1 MVLYLLMKGWR
12 KNMIS
17 SNNHKVFEPD
27 DFEPEEVPQAQDD
40 FQADDFVPDERKY
53 EDLSW
58 LEKHFS
64 SEGQQLSAKKNRN
77 LGKGVL
83 SGLSAGWSE
92 AIPGLK
98 TEEGAESTGGQ
109 VAGAALPLGW
119 LAKGITWPLK
129 AAASLS
135 PKFVKPLGYFAN
147 LLGISAAGGLYEG
160 LEESAEKSIEA
171 GEFIPPSP
179 ETIVEQGA
187 KWAALDTALNAL
199 GLGARFAKAL
209 YNKSAELKIPAS
221 QLLEDLTG
229 SIGKT
234 DKLAQE
240 ALAKLEDKTI
250 SQIEKEAA
258 NVQKTEDFSTLAL
271 DRRLAEQAKDIRN
284 KKIKAEDLTK
294 LESSSTPKPY
304 LPGEFQAVEIAENV
318 INEDLVNRI
327 ESISQRAPSEKQLG
341 ENIKQDVERIIES
354 NKKETDSLYE
364 IAKKGEEGKF
374 PKLQKTADAIVEAI
388 NKIESGGLNL
398 TPEGYNKAN
407 KQLRDTLTD
416 LGYGI
421 ETDANG
427 KIIRAVEGSR
437 QPLSKVIEVKKRLN
451 NIINYDLLET
461 SAGDFLKKPAY
472 ELRGDIRKG
481 FGSKNSKARKAFEEA
496 ESKFGEFAEKK
507 GKKSIQSIRTS
518 QKPESISKT
527 IKTPSGLADVKEV
540 VSKEQFAQIEREI
553 LEHMQT
559 MEEQKAASFY
569 REMRDSLSPDSRAI
583 AEEIIQSKA
592 PKNSPSRKVNQR
604 EAIQKKAIDDIAKSS
619 ITGERPEVALDL
631 WKTKEGQ
638 QLIKHALENN
648 PNKAEVLKYLEEQSF
663 KDFTSSI
670 VTPDGKIEF
679 KKLEKLL
686 KDPATEENIR
696 LIAGQEGV
704 NFLKN
709 LENLSNKIKKNSSII
724 EGRIDKGSLSER
736 KAINKELEKR
746 GQDKLNK
753 LKAKNENV
761 EKSSILYKFDDF
773 LNSYGIKAKGLLAGL
788 GILKYGSVKGISASI
803 AYEVFSRIARNKKV
817 QEAFKKAAL
826 SNSNP
831 AALIKSL
838 SELMDELDN

>member
-1 MVLYLLMKGWR
+1 MKAWR

-17 SNNHKVFEPD
+17 SNNHKVFEDDFEPEETSQVQDDFQPD
-27 DFEPEEVPQAQDD
+27 DFEPEQ
-40 FQADDFVPDERKY
+40 RKY
-53 EDLSW
+53 EDLNW
-58 LEKHFS
+58 LEKHFTN
-64 SEGQQLSAKKNRN
+64 EGQQLSAKKNRN

-83 SGLSAGWSE
+83 SGLSAGFSE

-98 TEEGAESTGGQ
+98 TEEGSEGTAGK
-109 VAGAALPLGW
+109 VAGSIVPLSY
-119 LAKGITWPLK
+119 ASKAITYPLK

-135 PKFVKPLGYFAN
+135 PKFIKPLTYFAN
-147 LLGISAAGGLYEG
+147 LLGISSAGGLYEG

-199 GLGARFAKAL
+199 GWGGRFAKAL
-209 YNKSAELKIPAS
+209 YNKSAELKIPAT

-240 ALAKLEDKTI
+240 ALSKLEDKTV

-258 NVQKTEDFSTLAL
+258 NVQKTQDFSTLAL
-271 DRRLAEQAKDIRN
+271 DRRLEEQAKDIRN
-284 KKIKAEDLTK
+284 KKIKPEDLSR
-294 LESSSTPKPY
+294 LEAANAVQVKPY

-318 INEDLVNRI
+318 MSEDLVNRI
-327 ESISQRAPSEKQLG
+327 ESVSQRATSEKQLG
-341 ENIKQDVERIIES
+341 ENIKQDVERIIET
-354 NKKETDSLYE
+354 NKKETDALYD
-364 IAKKGEEGKF
+364 IAKQGEEGKF
-374 PKLQKTADAIVEAI
+374 PKLQRTADSIVEAI

-416 LGYGI
+416 LGYGV
-421 ETDANG
+421 ETNAEG
-427 KIIRAVEGSR
+427 QVIRAVETSR
-437 QPLSKVIEVKKRLN
+437 QPLSKVIEVKRRLN

-461 SAGDFLKKPAY
+461 SAGDFLKTPVA
-472 ELRGDIRKG
+472 ELRGEIRKG
-481 FGSKNSKARKAFEEA
+481 FGSKNSKSRKAFEKA
-496 ESKFGEFAEKK
+496 EEKFGEFAEKK
-507 GKKSIQSIRTS
+507 GKKSVQSIRTS
-518 QKPESISKT
+518 QKPESITKT

-540 VSKEQFAQIEREI
+540 VSKEQFSQIEREL
-553 LEHMQT
+553 LEHMRT

-569 REMRDSLSPDSRAI
+569 REMRDSLSSETRTI

-592 PKNSPSRKVNQR
+592 PKNSPSRKVTQR
-604 EAIQKKAIDDIAKSS
+604 ETIQKKAIDDIAKST

-670 VTPDGKIEF
+670 LSPDGKVEF

-686 KDPATEENIR
+686 KDPATEENIK

-704 NFLKN
+704 NFLRN
-709 LENLSNKIKKNSSII
+709 LENLSNKIKKNASII

-746 GQDKLNK
+746 GQEKLNK
-753 LKAKNENV
+753 FKTKNENV
-761 EKSSILYKFDDF
+761 EKSNILYKFDDF

-788 GILKYGSVKGISASI
+788 GILKYGSVKGIGASI

-831 AALIKSL
+831 ASLIKAL
-838 SELMDELDN
+838 SELMDELED